1 MTGYRTQT
9 GGLINRKKT
18 VSFRFNGR
26 RVSGFEGDTIAS
38 ALLASGQQMVGRSFK
53 YHRPRGVMSA
63 GVEEGGALFNLGDGA
78 ERVPNVKGTVAE
90 IAPDINVTSQNVW
103 PSLHYD
109 IGAVNGLISPF
120 ITKTDIPN
128 FYLNA
133 GWCYGGFKAIPGSG
147 WCFAHTIAHD
157 SPHEINA
164 LLTLDRYRQ
173 GRMIDEAG
181 NGAFP
186 KKH

>member
-120 ITKTDIPN
+120 ITAGFYYKTFMGPFANTRFWMMCEHFIRKA
-128 FYLNA
+128 A
-133 GWCYGGFKAIPGSG
+133 GLG
-147 WCFAHTIAHD
+147 
-157 SPHEINA
+157 
-164 LLTLDRYRQ
+164 
-173 GRMIDEAG
+173 EASRL
-181 NGAFP
+181 ADP
-186 KKH
+186 DA